1 MGTINEQHLLDEIR
15 FDIEAKDLLKA
26 KLVLASLE
34 HVSRSTQ
41 KRALYEVSQASDDFS
56 IPLLA
61 GVLANSPNV
70 SKSFPQLRETMFSKI
85 LDSPEVLLDL
95 LSKSESPV
103 DKAFL
108 TEVAGE
114 IRLAKATSTLID
126 ILSKEED
133 IKVIGSVLISLGM
146 LGDPSAVNA
155 VGKHLYSDNSEII
168 IMAMHTLGELA
179 TSEAIQKL
187 TEKLGNDPDLDL
199 MILHTIAKI
208 QIPEALEKLN
218 ELLSSQHAHLRT
230 AAKQKL
236 SEIGM
241 ISVRFLINNLERNDT
256 DLVIHS
262 LNVLGDIGD
271 TAAISAVR
279 NLLFNEPKDPNIRF
293 AAYEALGRLPLDK
306 GSFALAAGLQDPVD
320 NVRSAAAKAI
330 DQNYNPVLAGGVRNL
345 IRTGDAQ
352 ALSIMGTI
360 INSQCGNIF
369 MDLIEED
376 FFKDPAIKYLTDKAH
391 SEIRAYYSRVLMG
404 SEYRDLA
411 KQIAP
416 EKLPEKKTKLRVF
429 AVDDSKM
436 VLNIYRTALHNLGY
450 DSQLFEFPAMA
461 IEHVEKIKP
470 DVILTDLNMPNIT
483 GIDFTKGI
491 RKMYTKEELPIIMVT
506 TQNEGQDDDVAYGV
520 GVNGIMRKPFT
531 ETMIED
537 ALNKFAA
544 GRL

>member
-85 LDSPEVLLDL
+85 LDSPEILLDL

-114 IRLAKATSTLID
+114 IRLAKATSILID

-133 IKVIGSVLISLGM
+133 IKAIGSVLISLGM

-187 TEKLGNDPDLDL
+187 SEKLGNDPDLDL

-352 ALSIMGTI
+352 ALSIIGTI

-531 ETMIED
+531 ETMIEE